1 LQPKGGKEVQEVAAA
16 MFCLNLDDSLQ
27 VSDDVKQRAR
37 TDTTQ
42 APSSVRP
49 SLASSAGGANFGFSP
64 CNISNDFVCSFD
76 LPAMRISDS
85 TQQVHPETPSALL
98 AHPGACK
105 SASAKDA
112 HQFALRLLQDAA
124 SSNSAL
130 AAPNS
135 YMRSSETPPPLM
147 RRSVLRQEPLLQALE
162 TNSIEQV
169 HAVLERNLG
178 AAEDIFWESHV
189 EPPLCAAVRLQ
200 CSADVVRVLL
210 EHGADV
216 DATNEHGL
224 TALDVLRNSEQTIRQ
239 MPPLAQFP
247 LTAQFATQFNNLGLF
262 SESAP
267 LVDLFAHD
275 RESIHDSWYNDL
287 IGLLES
293 RGAHRVA

>member
-1 LQPKGGKEVQEVAAA
+1 
-16 MFCLNLDDSLQ
+16 
-27 VSDDVKQRAR
+27 
-37 TDTTQ
+37 
-42 APSSVRP
+42 
-49 SLASSAGGANFGFSP
+49 
-64 CNISNDFVCSFD
+64 
-76 LPAMRISDS
+76 
-85 TQQVHPETPSALL
+85 
-98 AHPGACK
+98 
-105 SASAKDA
+105 
-112 HQFALRLLQDAA
+112 
-124 SSNSAL
+124 
-130 AAPNS
+130 
-135 YMRSSETPPPLM
+135 M

-169 HAVLERNLG
+169 HAVLERNPG

-262 SESAP
+262 SELAP